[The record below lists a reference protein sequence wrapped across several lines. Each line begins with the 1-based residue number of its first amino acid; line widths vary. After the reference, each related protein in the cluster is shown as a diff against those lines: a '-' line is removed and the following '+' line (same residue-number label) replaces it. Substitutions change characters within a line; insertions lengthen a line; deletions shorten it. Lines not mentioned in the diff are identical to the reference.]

1 MKLISVVIPTYNCAK
16 YVASA
21 LKSVF
26 DQSYDNIE
34 VIVVDDGSTDE
45 TIDVLQPYM
54 KDIVYIHQEN
64 TGLPGAR
71 NRGIKE
77 ATGEYV
83 AFLDA
88 DDRWRK
94 NKLEIQ
100 VKLLDSYPSVHIVF
114 SDFSAFS
121 EDGYK
126 EESYYRKCFPFFNE
140 YTFTL
145 EEIFQNK
152 TNIFSEYL
160 GCDVK
165 IYYGHIERYLFCG
178 NFVLPSSA
186 IIRKCVIDDLGGFD
200 ENYKISEETEF
211 FLRLCTSYNAGY
223 VDKPLVDYLIKR
235 TGKLT
240 GSTNTERLIRNAISI
255 QENYISKHPEVYI
268 ANRLFFDKAIAR
280 SYTRLSYYYLTMT
293 MNKAAR
299 LEVRHSIFR
308 KPFQIRAYIFLL
320 FSFCPPVIL
329 GAARK
334 TKQYLK
340 TNTFK

>member
-16 YVASA
+16 YVKSA
-21 LKSVF
+21 VQSVF
-26 DQSYDNIE
+26 DQSYANVEI
-34 VIVVDDGSTDE
+34 IVVDDGSTDE
-45 TIDVLQPYM
+45 TMSVLQPFM
-54 KDIVYIHQEN
+54 NDIVYIHQEN

-77 ATGEYV
+77 ASGEYV

-100 VKLLDSYPSVHIVF
+100 AQVLESCPSVYIVF
-114 SDFSAFS
+114 SDFSVFS

-126 EESYYRKCFPFFNE
+126 EECFFRKGFPFFHE
-140 YTFTL
+140 YNFTL
-145 EEIFQNK
+145 DDIFQNATK
-152 TNIFSEYL
+152 IFSDSSKYEIQ
-160 GCDVK
+160 

-178 NFVLPSSA
+178 NFILPSSA
-186 IIRKCVIDDLGGFD
+186 LIRKRAIDDLGGFD
-200 ENYKISEETEF
+200 DSYKIAEETEF

-235 TGKLT
+235 AGKLT

-255 QENYISKHPEVYI
+255 QENYLSKHPDIYQ
-268 ANRLFFDKAIAR
+268 ANRSLFDQAIAK
-280 SYTRLSYYYLTMT
+280 SYTRLAHYYLTMT

-299 LEVRHSIFR
+299 LGVRRSIFW
-308 KPFQIRAYIFLL
+308 KPFQFRAYLFWL
-320 FSFCPPVIL
+320 FSFCPPVLL
-329 GAARK
+329 GAARR
-334 TKQYLK
+334 TKQFL
-340 TNTFK
+340 NTYS

>member
-16 YVASA
+16 YVGSA

-34 VIVVDDGSTDE
+34 VIVVDDGSTDD
-45 TIDVLQPYM
+45 TIDVLQPFM
-54 KDIVYIHQEN
+54 NDIIYIHQEN

-77 ATGEYV
+77 AAGEYV

-94 NKLEIQ
+94 HKLEIQ
-100 VKLLDSYPSVHIVF
+100 VKFLEAYPSVHIVF
-114 SDFSAFS
+114 TDFSVFS

-126 EESYYRKCFPFFNE
+126 EETYFRKCFPIFHE
-140 YTFTL
+140 YNFKL
-145 EEIFQNK
+145 GDIFQNS
-152 TNIFSEYL
+152 TNIFSEGL
-160 GCDVK
+160 GCDIK
-165 IYYGHIERYLFCG
+165 IYHGHIERYLFCG

-186 IIRKCVIDDLGGFD
+186 LIRKRAIDESGGFD
-200 ENYKISEETEF
+200 ERYKIAEETEF

-223 VDKPLVDYLIKR
+223 VEKPLVDYLIKR

-240 GSTNTERLIRNAISI
+240 GSTNIERLIRNALSI
-255 QENYISKHPEVYI
+255 QENYISKHPDVYK
-268 ANRLFFDKAIAR
+268 ANRLLFEKAIAR
-280 SYTRLSYYYLTMT
+280 TYTRLAHYYLTMI

-299 LEVRHSIFR
+299 LEAKRSIFWM
-308 KPFQIRAYIFLL
+308 PFQFRAYIL
-320 FSFCPPVIL
+320 FILSFCPSVLL
-329 GAARK
+329 GIVKISKKYMKMYR
-334 TKQYLK
+334 
-340 TNTFK
+340 